1 MPLQK
6 LLFKPGVNRET
17 TRYAAEEGWFDCDKV
32 RFRGGLPEKIG
43 GWQPL
48 SSYTFLGLCR
58 SLHSW
63 VTLSNQ
69 KLLGVGTNLKFY
81 LEKGGLYYDVTP
93 ERTPSGVSLTNP
105 FATTSGSTTV
115 TVTDANGGYING
127 DFVTFSGAS
136 AVGGLTLNGEFQ
148 ITYLTGNTYTIE
160 SATAASSS
168 ATGGGSVTAKYQI
181 NVGPEIEVPLVGW
194 GAGGW
199 NQGTWGNGIE
209 TATDSL
215 RIWSQSNFGE
225 DLIFGPR
232 NGAVYYWDASN
243 ADGLNGRAVV
253 LSAISGASNTPT
265 VQNFI
270 LVSDISQF
278 VFCFGANT
286 IGSAVQDPLLIR
298 WSDQA
303 NAAQWT
309 PGATNQAGDIK
320 LSKGSQ
326 IVTALQ
332 SRQEVLVWTDAAMY
346 ALQYL
351 GGALVWGSQL
361 LGENISIASQ
371 NSAAY
376 SDGVAYWMGRDS
388 FYMYDGRV
396 KNLRC
401 DLKRYIFNDFN
412 FDQIDQVFAGTNEG
426 FDEIWWFYCSANST
440 TIDKYVIYNH
450 ALDVWYDGTLA
461 RSAWLDSGTRAH
473 PVAATYSN
481 NLVMHEDG
489 VDDNVTGTNTAISS
503 FITSA
508 QFDIQDGNSFSF
520 IRRILPDV
528 TFDGST
534 ADSPSVTMEL
544 LPLQSSGSGYNSPLS
559 EGGSNSAAV
568 TRSAIVPVEAFT
580 DQVYTRVRGRQ
591 LSIKIES
598 GDVGVTWQLGAP
610 RLDIRPDGR
619 R

>member
-48 SSYTFLGLCR
+48 SNYTFLGLCR

-81 LEKGGLYYDVTP
+81 LEKGGLYYDITP

-115 TVTDANGGYING
+115 TVTDANGGYVNG

-148 ITYLTGNTYTIE
+148 ITYITGNTYTIE

-181 NVGPEIEVPLVGW
+181 NVGPEIEIPLVGW

-215 RIWSQSNFGE
+215 RLWSQSNFGE

-232 NGAVYYWDASN
+232 NGSVYYWDASN
-243 ADGLNGRAVV
+243 ADGLNGRAVE
-253 LSAISGASNTPT
+253 LSTLGGASNTPT

-401 DLKRYIFNDFN
+401 DLKRFVFNDFN

-426 FDEIWWFYCSANST
+426 FDEVWWFYCSADST
-440 TIDKYVIYNH
+440 TIDKYVVYNH
-450 ALDVWYDGTLA
+450 VLDVWYNGTLA

-481 NLVMHEDG
+481 NLVTHENG

-534 ADSPSVTMEL
+534 ADSPSLTMEL

>member
-1 MPLQK
+1 
-6 LLFKPGVNRET
+6 
-17 TRYAAEEGWFDCDKV
+17 
-32 RFRGGLPEKIG
+32 
-43 GWQPL
+43 
-48 SSYTFLGLCR
+48 
-58 SLHSW
+58 
-63 VTLSNQ
+63 
-69 KLLGVGTNLKFY
+69 LLGVGTNLKFY

-426 FDEIWWFYCSANST
+426 FDEIWWFYCSANSN

-450 ALDVWYDGTLA
+450 VLDVWYDGTLA
-461 RSAWLDSGTRAH
+461 RSAWLDSGTRAN

-503 FITSA
+503 YITSA

-528 TFDGST
+528 TFNGST

>member
-17 TRYAAEEGWFDCDKV
+17 TRYAAEEGWYDCDKV

-81 LEKGGLYYDVTP
+81 LEKGGLYYDITP

-215 RIWSQSNFGE
+215 RLWSQSNFGE

-243 ADGLNGRAVV
+243 ADGLNGRAVE
-253 LSAISGASNTPT
+253 LSTLAGASNTPT

-376 SDGVAYWMGRDS
+376 SDGIAYWMGRDS

-401 DLKRYIFNDFN
+401 DLKRYVFNDFN

-426 FDEIWWFYCSANST
+426 FDEVWWFYCSANSN

-450 ALDVWYDGTLA
+450 VLDVWYDGTLA
-461 RSAWLDSGTRAH
+461 RSAWLDSGTRAN

-503 FITSA
+503 YITSA

-528 TFDGST
+528 TFNGST
-534 ADSPSVTMEL
+534 SDSPSVTMEL

-591 LSIKIES
+591 LSIKLES
-598 GDVGVTWQLGAP
+598 GNVGVTWQLGAP

>member
-81 LEKGGLYYDVTP
+81 LEKGGLYYDITP

-115 TVTDANGGYING
+115 TVTDANGGYVNG

>member
-48 SSYTFLGLCR
+48 SNYTFLGLCR

-81 LEKGGLYYDVTP
+81 LEKGGLYYDITP

-115 TVTDANGGYING
+115 TVTDANGGYVNG

-148 ITYLTGNTYTIE
+148 ITYITGNTYTIE

-181 NVGPEIEVPLVGW
+181 NVGPEIEIPLVGW

-215 RIWSQSNFGE
+215 RLWSQSNFGE

-232 NGAVYYWDASN
+232 NGSVYYWDASN
-243 ADGLNGRAVV
+243 ADGLNGRAVE
-253 LSAISGASNTPT
+253 LSAIGGASNTPT

-401 DLKRYIFNDFN
+401 DLKRFVFNDFN

-426 FDEIWWFYCSANST
+426 FDEVWWFYCSADST
-440 TIDKYVIYNH
+440 TIDKYVVYNH
-450 ALDVWYDGTLA
+450 VLDVWYNGTLA

-481 NLVMHEDG
+481 NLVTHENG

-534 ADSPSVTMEL
+534 ADSPSLTMEL

>member
-81 LEKGGLYYDVTP
+81 LEKGGLYYDITP

-309 PGATNQAGDIK
+309 PGAANQAGDIK

-426 FDEIWWFYCSANST
+426 FDEIWWFYCSANSN

-450 ALDVWYDGTLA
+450 VLDVWYDGTLA
-461 RSAWLDSGTRAH
+461 RSAWLDSGTRAN

-503 FITSA
+503 YITSA

-528 TFDGST
+528 TFNGST

>member
-81 LEKGGLYYDVTP
+81 LEKGGLYYDITP

-426 FDEIWWFYCSANST
+426 FDEVWWFYCSANST

-534 ADSPSVTMEL
+534 AESPSLTMEL

>member
-1 MPLQK
+1 MRLRGMRQK
-6 LLFKPGVNRET
+6 KVG
-17 TRYAAEEGWFDCDKV
+17 FDCDKV

-48 SSYTFLGLCR
+48 SNYTFLGLCR

-81 LEKGGLYYDVTP
+81 LEKGGLYYDITP

-115 TVTDANGGYING
+115 TVTDANGGYVNG

-148 ITYLTGNTYTIE
+148 ITYITGNTYTIE

-181 NVGPEIEVPLVGW
+181 NVGPEIEIPLVGW

-215 RIWSQSNFGE
+215 RLWSQSNFGE

-232 NGAVYYWDASN
+232 NGSVYYWDASN
-243 ADGLNGRAVV
+243 ADGLNGRAVE
-253 LSAISGASNTPT
+253 LSTLGGASNTPT

-376 SDGVAYWMGRDS
+376 SDGVAY
-388 FYMYDGRV
+388 
-396 KNLRC
+396 L
-401 DLKRYIFNDFN
+401 
-412 FDQIDQVFAGTNEG
+412 
-426 FDEIWWFYCSANST
+426 
-440 TIDKYVIYNH
+440 
-450 ALDVWYDGTLA
+450 
-461 RSAWLDSGTRAH
+461 
-473 PVAATYSN
+473 
-481 NLVMHEDG
+481 
-489 VDDNVTGTNTAISS
+489 
-503 FITSA
+503 
-508 QFDIQDGNSFSF
+508 
-520 IRRILPDV
+520 
-528 TFDGST
+528 DGS
-534 ADSPSVTMEL
+534 
-544 LPLQSSGSGYNSPLS
+544 
-559 EGGSNSAAV
+559 
-568 TRSAIVPVEAFT
+568 
-580 DQVYTRVRGRQ
+580 
-591 LSIKIES
+591 
-598 GDVGVTWQLGAP
+598 
-610 RLDIRPDGR
+610 
-619 R
+619 

>member
-48 SSYTFLGLCR
+48 SNYTFLGLCR

-81 LEKGGLYYDVTP
+81 LEKGGLYYDITP

-115 TVTDANGGYING
+115 TVTDANGGYVNG

-181 NVGPEIEVPLVGW
+181 NVGPEIEIPLVGW

-215 RIWSQSNFGE
+215 RLWSQSNFGE

-232 NGAVYYWDASN
+232 NGSVYYWDASN
-243 ADGLNGRAVV
+243 ADGLNGRAVE
-253 LSAISGASNTPT
+253 LSTLGGASNTPT

-401 DLKRYIFNDFN
+401 DLKRFVFNDFN

-426 FDEIWWFYCSANST
+426 FDEVWWFYCSADST
-440 TIDKYVIYNH
+440 TIDKYVVYNH
-450 ALDVWYDGTLA
+450 VLDVWYNGTLA

-481 NLVMHEDG
+481 NLVTHENG

-534 ADSPSVTMEL
+534 ADSPSLTMEL

>member
-81 LEKGGLYYDVTP
+81 LEKGGLYYDITP
-93 ERTPSGVSLTNP
+93 ERTPAGVSLTDP
-105 FATTSGSTTV
+105 FTTTSGSTTV
-115 TVTDANGGYING
+115 TVTDANGGYVNG

-181 NVGPEIEVPLVGW
+181 NVGPEIEIPLVGW

-215 RIWSQSNFGE
+215 RLWSQSNFGE

-232 NGAVYYWDASN
+232 NGSVYYWDASN
-243 ADGLNGRAVV
+243 ADGLNGLAVE
-253 LSAISGASNTPT
+253 LSTLGGASNTPT

-401 DLKRYIFNDFN
+401 DLKRFVFNDFN
-412 FDQIDQVFAGTNEG
+412 FDQVDQVFAGTNEG
-426 FDEIWWFYCSANST
+426 FDEIWWFYCSADST
-440 TIDKYVIYNH
+440 TIDKYVVYNH
-450 ALDVWYDGTLA
+450 VLDVWYNGTLA

-481 NLVMHEDG
+481 NLVTHENG

-534 ADSPSVTMEL
+534 VDSPSLTMEL

>member
-48 SSYTFLGLCR
+48 SIYTFLGLCR

-81 LEKGGLYYDVTP
+81 LEKGGLYYDITP

-115 TVTDANGGYING
+115 TVTDANGGYVNG

-199 NQGTWGNGIE
+199 SQGTWGNGIE

-215 RIWSQSNFGE
+215 RLWSQSNFGE

-232 NGAVYYWDASN
+232 NGSVYYWDASN
-243 ADGLNGRAVV
+243 ADGLNGRAVE
-253 LSAISGASNTPT
+253 LSALSGASNTPT

-303 NAAQWT
+303 NAVQWT

-401 DLKRYIFNDFN
+401 DLKRFVFNDFN
-412 FDQIDQVFAGTNEG
+412 FDQVDQVFAGTNEG
-426 FDEIWWFYCSANST
+426 FDEVWWFYCSANST
-440 TIDKYVIYNH
+440 TIDKYVVYNH
-450 ALDVWYDGTLA
+450 VLDVWYNGTLA

-481 NLVMHEDG
+481 NLVTHENG
-489 VDDNVTGTNTAISS
+489 VDDNVTGTNIAISS

-534 ADSPSVTMEL
+534 VDSPSLTMEL
-544 LPLQSSGSGYNSPLS
+544 LPLQSSGSGFNSPLS